1 GLGVRVS
8 SDDLAEFRIHRVTVR
23 TYLGKTGSGE
33 IKYADPVTVEGW
45 LSIKRHLVRDANA
58 QQVLSESSFTALDGT
73 TAATFAPLS
82 LVTHSQSKQ
91 ADGTWADVTG
101 AKERQVIT
109 VQESTGGDLITGLD
123 RVKVWLQ

>member
-1 GLGVRVS
+1 MS

-45 LSIKRHLVRDANA
+45 LSIRRHLVRDANA
-58 QQVLSESSFTALDGT
+58 EQVLSESSLSVLDGT
-73 TAATFAPLS
+73 GADVFAPGS
-82 LVTHSQSKQ
+82 LVQHTATLQE
-91 ADGTWADVTG
+91 DGTWADVTG
-101 AKERQVIT
+101 AKERAVIT
-109 VQESTGGDLITGLD
+109 VQESTGGNLITGID